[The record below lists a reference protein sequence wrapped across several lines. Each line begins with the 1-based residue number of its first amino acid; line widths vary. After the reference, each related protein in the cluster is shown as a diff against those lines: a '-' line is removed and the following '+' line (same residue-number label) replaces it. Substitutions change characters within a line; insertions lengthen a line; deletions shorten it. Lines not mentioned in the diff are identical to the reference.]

1 MSNGEVMLLNY
12 LFTDLDGTLL
22 NHHDYEYRPVLPVL
36 SRLKAL
42 GVIVILNSSKTSAEL
57 ADWLKRLDLQT
68 PYVAENGGAI
78 YWPQS
83 EPGVPVWRPELLGRP
98 YSEIRS
104 VLLRLREENAWDFA
118 GFGDWSLQDV
128 SHFTGLRAEDARR
141 AKERAVSEP
150 ILWFGSDEQFEDFK
164 AALSR
169 FNLRVLKGG
178 RFYHVMAHHDKANAL
193 RWIKERA
200 IESANEPVKVLT
212 GALGD
217 GENDRAMLEAADFA
231 MVLPAANGC
240 LELGRK
246 DAYYAQK
253 AAPWGWVEAVE
264 GHYLQQLALENN

>member
-1 MSNGEVMLLNY
+1 MQLNY

-36 SRLKAL
+36 SRLKEL
-42 GVIVILNSSKTSAEL
+42 GVTVILNSSKTSAEL
-57 ADWLKRLDLQT
+57 ADWLRRLDLQT
-68 PYVAENGGAI
+68 PYVAENGGVI
-78 YWPQS
+78 YWPQVL
-83 EPGVPVWRPELLGRP
+83 ENEWVWHPELLGCA

-104 VLLRLREENAWDFA
+104 VLTGLRADHGWDFA
-118 GFGDWSLQDV
+118 GFGDWSCEDV
-128 SHFTGLRAEDARR
+128 SHMTGLREDDARR

-150 ILWFGSDEQFEDFK
+150 LLWYGSEAQFTDFK

-178 RFYHVMAHHDKANAL
+178 RFYHVMAHHDKADAL
-193 RWIKERA
+193 NWIKERA
-200 IESANEPVKVLT
+200 KESAKQPVTVVT

-217 GENDRAMLEAADFA
+217 GENDRAMLEAADFS

-240 LELGRK
+240 LELGRQ
-246 DAYYAQK
+246 DAYYARQ

-264 GHYLQQLALENN
+264 GYYLDHIDTRK